1 MVGVKFMTIFTIW
14 GLRIDEFNASPGIFF
29 KNKKASPGI
38 IYYYL

>member
-29 KNKKASPGI
+29 KKKKASPGI